1 MAEQLGAPSDPP
13 NEPPAS
19 EGRACA
25 ACSTMNPASATFCW
39 KCFAN
44 LPPANASGRPF
55 AAPASAQAGVTG
67 PPMPAP
73 PRAPGPFPAPA
84 PTSTPQPWTGQTP
97 AAPARKSRRPFAIL
111 IGVVAAIVGYVAV
124 GAFFRTDLTMPESI
138 AGIPR
143 QHSATAQRLE
153 QQAHDGFGQ
162 NSVRTEGAAY
172 GTTDPEYLVIAAA
185 DASKDPDETF
195 QGYAD
200 GFASGSHGQATV
212 ALDARTTTQGDGATY
227 ICADFTGGVSGQL
240 CLWQTDDVTGFV
252 TALNKERPE
261 ALAFTRQAAALIGA

>member
-1 MAEQLGAPSDPP
+1 MAEQLGAPS
-13 NEPPAS
+13 EPPTSGA
-19 EGRACA
+19 RACA

-39 KCFAN
+39 KCYAN

-55 AAPASAQAGVTG
+55 SAPARAGATA

-73 PRAPGPFPAPA
+73 PRAPGVFPAPA
-84 PTSTPQPWTGQTP
+84 PMSAPPPWAGGTP
-97 AAPARKSRRPFAIL
+97 APPARKSRRPFAIL

-124 GAFFRTDLTMPESI
+124 GALFRTDLTMPESI
-138 AGIPR
+138 AGISR
-143 QHSATAQRLE
+143 QHSATAQKLE

-162 NSVRTEGAAY
+162 DSVRTEGAVY

-185 DASKDPDETF
+185 DASRDPDETF

-212 ALDARTTTQGDGATY
+212 EMDARAMTQDDGATY
-227 ICADFTGGVSGQL
+227 ICAGYTGSVSGQL
-240 CLWQTDDVTGFV
+240 CLWQTHDVTGFV

-261 ALAFTRQAAALIGA
+261 ALAFTRQAAAVIGA